1 MRVIV
6 INRPLFRFPTLV
18 FFFRTLFGFSFNFK
32 VESQFDDG
40 EYVDSLANPCVMSS
54 STFAILVIIIT
65 TITLIFNRR
74 KLEGLERGI

>member
-74 KLEGLERGI
+74 KLEGLEREI